1 MMQVYK
7 AKTSRRSKGEYRWV
21 VGYTVPMEALTKSYE
36 DNRINEFYCK
46 IINESAATT
55 EVQISTLCRY
65 TEIDYKDQN
74 VFENDVIR
82 EWVKDDQEPG
92 GGAWSYSVIK
102 MHQGSWCVCGINYEY
117 SEPEPLW
124 DRLGEDF
131 EIYGSLL
138 DHPELVNNGTQPSD
152 RLQ

>member
-1 MMQVYK
+1 MQIYK
-7 AKTSRRSKGEYRWV
+7 ARKWHKNKFGQWV
-21 VGYTVPMEALTKSYE
+21 WVEGYAKKVV
-36 DNRINEFYCK
+36 DFNGNRFSDVNCGIYTHPFDDVRAEM
-46 IINESAATT
+46 ATL
-55 EVQISTLCRY
+55 SRY
-65 TEIDYKDQN
+65 TGADYKEQRI
-74 VFENDVIR
+74 FENDVIR
-82 EWVKDDQEPG
+82 EWVKDDQEPE

-138 DHPELVNNGTQPSD
+138 DHPELVNNGTQPSN
-152 RLQ
+152 